1 MKKVLVFL
9 CLVLFVT
16 GFAAAQISA
25 GRTLYVSVKTL
36 TLKSGTGFFDDSNGT
51 LEYGDRVTV
60 IQVDGKFVEVKSAA
74 NPSLTGWTPAANLS
88 TKQVTPGSSNTVSA
102 KEVAL
107 AGKGFNQEVE
117 NSYKSQKDNLNYAD
131 VDETEEITFREDELK
146 DFLEE
151 GCLKM
156 GKNQ

>member
-60 IQVDGKFVEVKSAA
+60 IRVDGKFVEVKSAA
-74 NPSLTGWTPAANLS
+74 NPSLTGWTAAANLS
-88 TKQVTPGSSNTVSA
+88 TKQVTPGSSNTVTA

-117 NSYKSQKDNLNYAD
+117 NSYKSQENNLNYDD
-131 VDETEEITFREDELK
+131 VDKTEEITFREDELK
-146 DFLEE
+146 IFLEE
-151 GCLKM
+151 GCLRM
-156 GKNQ
+156 GKDQ